1 MSGNSTVCKFMTI
14 VFIICA
20 IVAPVFTG
28 EPLDK
33 PSAIEFLICISI
45 WIIAGFIADIKD
57 SSELESKINE
67 LESKTKLLE
76 NRIKELEDK
85 NK

>member
-1 MSGNSTVCKFMTI
+1 MSGNSIAYKLLTI
-14 VFIICA
+14 VLIICA
-20 IVAPVFTG
+20 IVVPVFTND
-28 EPLDK
+28 PLDK
-33 PSAIEFLICISI
+33 PSAIGFLICISI

-76 NRIKELEDK
+76 NRIKELEYK
-85 NK
+85 KK